1 MTAASARNRLAEFRA
16 RSTIDPAELD
26 ALWEALEPASLDDLW
41 GSWEGAELATGH
53 PLSKLLGKV
62 RWVGKRFGGP
72 LDVQPLVCR
81 APDGSLFSNLELGKG
96 EASAWMVA
104 FRGEST
110 ATMVYD
116 GTATFDHFKKIDDRT
131 LMGIMNGK
139 NVLHEGRH
147 FYFVLER
154 ASAPFVLGPPPAR
167 P

>member
-1 MTAASARNRLAEFRA
+1 MTPLAARDRLLELRA
-16 RSTIDPAELD
+16 RDAIDPAELD
-26 ALWEALEPASLDDLW
+26 ALWATLTPASLDDLW
-41 GSWEGAELATGH
+41 GSWEGAGLATGH

-62 RWVGKRFGGP
+62 RWIGKRFGGP
-72 LDVQPLVCR
+72 LEVQPLVCR
-81 APDGSLFSNLELGKG
+81 APDGSLFSNVELGKG
-96 EASAWMVA
+96 EASVWMIA

-116 GTATFDHFKKIDDRT
+116 GAPTFDHFKKVDDRM

-154 ASAPFVLGPPPAR
+154 ASAPFVLGPAPAR
-167 P
+167 S